1 MLASKMGFEDIVA
14 YLLSQGANVYLR
26 DRNGDTAL
34 TIANENEQVEVAL
47 LLRRAGAKNENK
59 AKKRTVTPPPI
70 DDDDEDEVDDSTD
83 VDDLISD
90 ETAPDEVDLD

>member
-1 MLASKMGFEDIVA
+1 MLASKMGFEDIVT

-47 LLRRAGAKNENK
+47 LLRRAGAKSENK
-59 AKKRTVTPPPI
+59 VKKRTVSPPPI
-70 DDDDEDEVDDSTD
+70 DDDDDEVDDSTD
-83 VDDLISD
+83 VEDLISD
-90 ETAPDEVDLD
+90 DTAPDEVDLD